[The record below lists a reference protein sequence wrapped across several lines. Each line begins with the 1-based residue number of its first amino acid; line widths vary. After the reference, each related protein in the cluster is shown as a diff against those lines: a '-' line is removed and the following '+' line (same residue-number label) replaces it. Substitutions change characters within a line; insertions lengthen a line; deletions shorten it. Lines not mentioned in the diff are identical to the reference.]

1 MRIFWWQKLYSLS
14 FDGRLTFFES
24 LVSIYCSIAYKAD
37 QNNWVSSLKSGNVY
51 GNRPIRTMVIRIFF
65 TDDTAN
71 TEVYCFKNKNPNSTL
86 SFPKTDWYKYG
97 IWLTAWV
104 FIPAESSHTRRIRRG
119 GGCHKKTIKIV
130 LLGLGTIV
138 TLNYCLTK
146 LTRNAWESGISIYRS
161 PAPLLWKKVGKEG
174 ESSPATN
181 PRLRLWVCS
190 GFPENIV
197 EYFSI
202 LIHTFGNTPWVTPGT
217 CRYMKHSRR
226 VRLRGCL
233 SGT

>member
-1 MRIFWWQKLYSLS
+1 
-14 FDGRLTFFES
+14 
-24 LVSIYCSIAYKAD
+24 
-37 QNNWVSSLKSGNVY
+37 
-51 GNRPIRTMVIRIFF
+51 MVIRIFF

-104 FIPAESSHTRRIRRG
+104 FIPAESSHTRRIRRRG
-119 GGCHKKTIKIV
+119 GECHKKTIKIV

-161 PAPLLWKKVGKEG
+161 PAPLLWKKWGRRVKVLLPPIPDYVCGYAVVSQKILWNTLVSLSILSETLREWPPERAGTWNIPG
-174 ESSPATN
+174 ESAF
-181 PRLRLWVCS
+181 VAV
-190 GFPENIV
+190 FPELKWI
-197 EYFSI
+197 
-202 LIHTFGNTPWVTPGT
+202 
-217 CRYMKHSRR
+217 
-226 VRLRGCL
+226 
-233 SGT
+233 